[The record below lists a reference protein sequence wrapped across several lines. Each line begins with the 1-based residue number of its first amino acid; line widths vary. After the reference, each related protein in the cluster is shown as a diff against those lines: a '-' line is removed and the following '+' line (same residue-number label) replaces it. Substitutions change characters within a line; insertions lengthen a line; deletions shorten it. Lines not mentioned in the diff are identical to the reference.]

1 MDPGFVS
8 TSNTTSESRDRSITH
23 LDGLRAHLKL
33 GKFIK
38 KRLGKNIDLNLVDE
52 NQLKEFVKT
61 IEECFEFKI
70 KNSELM
76 IHGYASHKQ
85 TNETIH
91 WSGQIDAIGVKKDG
105 TIIVVDWKLCKGLLS
120 EFWDHADDFS
130 RKLHQTMIYWKLVKA
145 HYEYFY
151 REEKVPMVDILLVPM
166 SSSANITDG
175 DPRIC
180 HDFRALQD
188 NGFFNIIDEYHWTVQ
203 RPRRKG
209 SSPRC
214 EH

>member
-1 MDPGFVS
+1 
-8 TSNTTSESRDRSITH
+8 
-23 LDGLRAHLKL
+23 
-33 GKFIK
+33 
-38 KRLGKNIDLNLVDE
+38 
-52 NQLKEFVKT
+52 
-61 IEECFEFKI
+61 
-70 KNSELM
+70 M

-85 TNETIH
+85 TNETIY

-130 RKLHQTMIYWKLVKA
+130 WKLHQTMIYWKLVKA
-145 HYEYFY
+145 HCECFY

-166 SSSANITDG
+166 SSSAKITDG

-214 EH
+214 EHETDEVRSKAFCIFKPRTSEQFQCFFARYASCNCMLNALQTPGI